1 MPLFERTEGAYRR
14 TRSLWAR
21 IKDLATM
28 DAVTLAKGV
37 DSASL
42 EDLEDVLIGA
52 DFGAGPSARVVEE
65 IRTLALKGS
74 LRSSGDFREALHREM
89 LRLVAQTPEETA
101 LRENPRPG
109 EPTFYLVVGVNGVGK
124 TTTIAKIAARA
135 IATGARVLL
144 VAGDTFRAGAIEQL
158 RVWSERLGSAFL
170 AGAPGGDP
178 AAVAFSA
185 LEAAAG
191 RGLDLVI
198 CDTAGRLHTQ
208 HNLMQELA
216 KMERVIARRLDGA
229 PHESLLVLDA
239 TIGQNAIA
247 QSYLFRQAL
256 SISGIVLTKLDG
268 TARGGVAVA
277 VRQELGLPI
286 KLVGTGEE
294 LDDLAAF
301 DPEAFVSALLA
312 PAEA

>member
-1 MPLFERTEGAYRR
+1 MALFERKEGAYRR
-14 TRSLWAR
+14 TRSLWGR

-28 DAVTLAKGV
+28 DAVTLAKGL
-37 DSASL
+37 DRESL
-42 EDLEDVLIGA
+42 DGLEETLIAA
-52 DFGAGPSARVVEE
+52 DFGAGPSAQVAEE
-65 IRTLALKGS
+65 VRGLALKGGI
-74 LRSSGDFREALHREM
+74 RSSNEFREALTREM
-89 LRLVAQTPEETA
+89 LRLLDQTPEETS

-109 EPTFYLVVGVNGVGK
+109 EPTCYLVVGVNGVGK

-135 IATGARVLL
+135 MGEGRRVML

-158 RVWSERLGSAFL
+158 RIWSERLGSDFV

-185 LEAAAG
+185 LEAAAN
-191 RGLDLVI
+191 RGVDLVI

-216 KMERVIARRLDGA
+216 KMERVIARRLAGA
-229 PHESLLVLDA
+229 PHETLLVLDA
-239 TIGQNAIA
+239 SIGQNAIA
-247 QSYLFRQAL
+247 QSYVFRQAL
-256 SISGIVLTKLDG
+256 ALTGMVLTKLDG

-277 VRQELGLPI
+277 VRRELGLPI
-286 KLVGTGEE
+286 KLVGTGED
-294 LDDLAAF
+294 LDDLSAF

-312 PAEA
+312 PGA